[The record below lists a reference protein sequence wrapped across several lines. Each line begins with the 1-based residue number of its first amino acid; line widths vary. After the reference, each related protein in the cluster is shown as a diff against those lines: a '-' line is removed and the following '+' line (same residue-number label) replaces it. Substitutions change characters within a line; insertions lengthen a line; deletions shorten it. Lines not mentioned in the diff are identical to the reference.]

1 MQALSRSVTQNKP
14 ILYNFI
20 IANINTLIEFNIDEA
35 VDQCDFVFCFK
46 SCGICD
52 TNVEYISAQLN

>member
-1 MQALSRSVTQNKP
+1 MTQNKP